1 MSLSEHPIPPQAF
14 PPGEFIKDELEA
26 RGLSQED
33 FAQIIGRPVSTVSK
47 LINGKKEITPETARA
62 IGAAFGTSAEV
73 WMNLESAYRV
83 WMSQRTSAI
92 PEEQISRRSRLY
104 EFAPVSEMFKR
115 RWIRK
120 TADLD
125 DLEEQVR
132 RFYGVHALAMGS
144 RPQYRCAAR
153 KSTSYGESSAAEL
166 AWMRRAIE
174 LGSAVRAAP
183 FSHESF
189 VRALPSIR
197 DHAKD
202 VEGLRA
208 VPTLLASWG
217 IRLVVVQ
224 HLPGTRIDGAV
235 IWEGGDAPL
244 IVLSARF
251 DRFDS
256 IWHTLVHELTH
267 VKHRDGTHVDTDM
280 VSDASGSSSA
290 DAAALDPERRADSE
304 GAALLIHAED
314 MEGFLRQVRGRFTE
328 RSIIEFADRQKVHPG
343 IVVGQIQYRTG
354 QWFTHRRYLM
364 QGKVRSILTDAALT
378 DGWGFTPGEG
388 PGGGTGGGT
397 SG

>member
-33 FAQIIGRPVSTVSK
+33 FAQIIGRPLSTVSK
-47 LINGKKEITPETARA
+47 LINGKKAVTPETARA

-83 WMSQRTSAI
+83 WMSQRTSEV
-92 PEEQISRRSRLY
+92 PEEQISRRSRLF

-125 DLEEQVR
+125 DLEEQVC
-132 RFYGVHALAMGS
+132 RFYGVRALAMGS
-144 RPQYRCAAR
+144 RPRYRSAAR
-153 KSTSYGESSAAEL
+153 KSASYGESSSAEL

-174 LGSAVRAAP
+174 LGSTVQAAR
-183 FSHESF
+183 FSHEVF
-189 VRALPSIR
+189 VRELPGIR
-197 DHAKD
+197 DYAAD

-208 VPTLLASWG
+208 VPSLLARWG

-235 IWEGGDAPL
+235 IWEDPDAPL
-244 IVLSARF
+244 VVLSARF
-251 DRFDS
+251 DRVDS
-256 IWHTLVHELTH
+256 IWHTLCHELAH
-267 VKHRDGTHVDTDM
+267 VRHKDGTHVDTDM
-280 VSDASGSSSA
+280 VSDSSGSSA
-290 DAAALDPERRADSE
+290 GGPATPDPEHRANSE
-304 GAALLIHAED
+304 GAALLIHAEE
-314 MEGFLRQVRGRFTE
+314 MEGFLRQRQGRLTE
-328 RSIIEFADRQKVHPG
+328 RSIIEFANRQRIHPG

-354 QWFTHRRYLM
+354 RWFTHRRYLL
-364 QGKVRSILTDAALT
+364 QGKVRSILTAAAPT
-378 DGWGFTPGEG
+378 DGWGCTPGG
-388 PGGGTGGGT
+388 SPVTGE
-397 SG
+397 SE